1 MNYEHLFIELVQ
13 AGLWKKNVCLSAYG
27 EVDFAEVYQLA
38 SEQSVVGLTAAGIGH
53 IKDVKVP
60 RTATLPFMGVVL
72 QLEHRNKAMNAFI
85 ADLTRDLQDAG
96 IEFLLV
102 KGQGIAQCY
111 EKPLWRACGDVDM
124 LLDAS
129 NYERAKKFLMPRA
142 SAIEDEDKQRLHLG
156 LTIDSWVVELHGT
169 LHTRQ
174 MPNINKLVDTVQKN
188 VFEHHQFRTWKDG
201 QTDILLPS
209 PDADVIFVFTHIL
222 QHFFGGGIGLRQI
235 CDWCRLLWTYRDS
248 LDIRLLE
255 VRLRKSGLMTEWKA
269 FATLAVEWLGMPAEA
284 MPLYEPSGRW
294 SGKAK
299 RILRYVLETGNFGHN
314 RDNSFRQKAFVVRSA
329 VSAWRYTSDT
339 MNHFLVF
346 PWDSVKVW
354 WRMFLRMFH
363 IIKKECQK

>member
-1 MNYEHLFIELVQ
+1 MNMNGSQRAFFELLQ
-13 AGLWKKNVCLSAYG
+13 AGLWEKDVTISDYDKL
-27 EVDFAEVYQLA
+27 DFAEVYQLA
-38 SEQSVVGLTAAGIGH
+38 SEQSIVGLIAAGIGH

-72 QLEHRNKAMNAFI
+72 QLEQRNKAMNAFI
-85 ADLTRDLQDAG
+85 ADLTRELQSAG

-111 EKPLWRACGDVDM
+111 EKPLWRACGDVDL

-129 NYERAKKFLMPRA
+129 NYERAKKLLMLRA
-142 SAIEDEDKQRLHLG
+142 TSIEEEDKKRLHLG

-188 VFEHHQFRTWKDG
+188 VFEHHQFRTWKNG
-201 QTDILLPS
+201 LTDVLLPS

-235 CDWCRLLWTYRDS
+235 CDWCRLLWTYRESIDNQ
-248 LDIRLLE
+248 LLE
-255 VRLRKSGLMTEWKA
+255 TRLRTSGLMTEWKA
-269 FATLAVEWLGMPAEA
+269 FAALAVEWLGMPLEA

-314 RDNSFRQKAFVVRSA
+314 RDNSFRQKSFVVCSA
-329 VSAWRYTSDT
+329 ISAWRYTSDT
-339 MNHFLVF
+339 LTHFLVF
-346 PWDSVKVW
+346 PLDSVKVW
-354 WRMFLRMFH
+354 WRMFLHMWQL
-363 IIKKECQK
+363 IIKQ